1 MSFREKLKSIVEST
15 DRALGAVIMGYDGI
29 AIDEY
34 IVQNT
39 TIDVTLLSVEYS
51 TLLKEIK
58 RTVDVLKTGNLEEV
72 DIFTG
77 EIGIV
82 IRAVSEEFFLVL
94 LLEKEGNFGK
104 GRYLLKLN
112 ASAFAELLQ
121 G

>member
-1 MSFREKLKSIVEST
+1 MSFREILKRIVEST
-15 DRALGAVIMGYDGI
+15 DRAIGVVLMGYDGI
-29 AIDEY
+29 SIDEF
-34 IVQNT
+34 IIQKTAV
-39 TIDVTLLSVEYS
+39 DVTMLTVEYS

-72 DIFTG
+72 SIFTG
-77 EIGIV
+77 DLCIV
-82 IRAVSEEFFLVL
+82 IRAISEEFFLVL

-112 ASAFAELLQ
+112 TPAFAEMLQ